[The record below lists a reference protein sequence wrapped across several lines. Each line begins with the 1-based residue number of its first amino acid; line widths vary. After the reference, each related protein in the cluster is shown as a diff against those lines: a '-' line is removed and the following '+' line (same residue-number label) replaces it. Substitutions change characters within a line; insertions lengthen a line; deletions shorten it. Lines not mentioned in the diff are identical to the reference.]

1 MIINLKN
8 TVNTGP
14 DLQLFPDNKVVNSI
28 IPVRAGYGIPRYTL
42 QKTGQK
48 NLRLGDAVPK
58 SYPIFYPIIHMNH
71 YESIFSHIDCPILIH
86 INPYFIPYKIIFIHI
101 FQRFFFPKK
110 APFTRQFLCDALA
123 DLASLCH
130 AVDEEQPGPEIGGSA
145 LNRRKVLLRRHGEII
160 QKATESG

>member
-1 MIINLKN
+1 MILGFPTVVQQLISHWWIKRGFPPCKATNRQMIINLKN

-86 INPYFIPYKIIFIHI
+86 NPYFIPYKIIFIHI
-101 FQRFFFPKK
+101 FQRFFFSEESPVY
-110 APFTRQFLCDALA
+110 Q
-123 DLASLCH
+123 
-130 AVDEEQPGPEIGGSA
+130 AVS
-145 LNRRKVLLRRHGEII
+145 LRR
-160 QKATESG
+160 SC

>member
-86 INPYFIPYKIIFIHI
+86 NPYFIPYKIIFIHI
-101 FQRFFFPKK
+101 FQRFFF
-110 APFTRQFLCDALA
+110 
-123 DLASLCH
+123 
-130 AVDEEQPGPEIGGSA
+130 
-145 LNRRKVLLRRHGEII
+145 RRKPCLPGSFFATLLLILLLFVMLWMRNSPDL
-160 QKATESG
+160 KSGVVP

>member
-14 DLQLFPDNKVVNSI
+14 DLQHFPNNKVVNSI

-48 NLRLGDAVPK
+48 NIRLGDAVPK

-71 YESIFSHIDCPILIH
+71 YESIFSHIDCPILVH
-86 INPYFIPYKIIFIHI
+86 VNPYFIPYKIIFIHI
-101 FQRFFFPKK
+101 FQRFFF
-110 APFTRQFLCDALA
+110 
-123 DLASLCH
+123 S
-130 AVDEEQPGPEIGGSA
+130 
-145 LNRRKVLLRRHGEII
+145 RRKPCLPGSFFATLLLILLLFVMLWMRNSPGL
-160 QKATESG
+160 KSGVVPWTGGRFS